1 MSGISRRQ
9 VLIAGALFAG
19 AAAIGA
25 RGAAQAGWFGLGSDD
40 TGPVYTGL
48 VDGVAVGGYDPV
60 AYFTQGK
67 PVEGSRDFTATHRGA
82 EWRFASAANRDAF
95 LADPEKY
102 APAYGGYCSWAIAE
116 GKLAKGDPKNWD
128 IVDGRLYLN
137 YNDAIQKRWRADVPG
152 FISKANGN
160 WPAIAEK

>member
-48 VDGVAVGGYDPV
+48 VDGVAVGGYDLRPTR
-60 AYFTQGK
+60 A
-67 PVEGSRDFTATHRGA
+67 RLL
-82 EWRFASAANRDAF
+82 AAAQDHH
-95 LADPEKY
+95 
-102 APAYGGYCSWAIAE
+102 G
-116 GKLAKGDPKNWD
+116 
-128 IVDGRLYLN
+128 
-137 YNDAIQKRWRADVPG
+137 
-152 FISKANGN
+152 
-160 WPAIAEK
+160 